1 MLPNKF
7 ARRMG
12 HSTAVSKA
20 LVRRDGGEAP
30 ETASTEPFCMMK
42 LVTSDL
48 FQFALSSFIRSVVFS
63 FEPTEQVKSFSKG
76 TLFEFF

>member
-12 HSTAVSKA
+12 YSTAVSKA
-20 LVRRDGGEAP
+20 LVRRDGGDAP
-30 ETASTEPFCMMK
+30 ETASTKPFMMK

-63 FEPTEQVKSFSKG
+63 FEPTAGEVIYKG
-76 TLFEFF
+76 NLV

>member
-20 LVRRDGGEAP
+20 LVRRDGGDAP
-30 ETASTEPFCMMK
+30 ETASTEPFMMK

-63 FEPTEQVKSFSKG
+63 FEPTAGEVIYKG
-76 TLFEFF
+76 NLV